1 MLSSSIS
8 QRANA
13 FDGRADRAYR
23 PLRNVTALNTVMV
36 AASTLGDWS
45 LIWHITSAARGIVT
59 SEFRQIV
66 LLSCLLGVESLIV
79 NQGIKRLFR
88 RQRPTEHGAEGIT
101 VRKPRTSS
109 FPSGHASA
117 AAFSAVLLS
126 ALTGGWWIALWVA
139 IAATVAL
146 SRFHV
151 RIHHATDVIAGAV
164 VGAALAGAAIP
175 LL

>member
-1 MLSSSIS
+1 MSLSSVS
-8 QRANA
+8 QAADRLDSRVDSWYGPARRNA
-13 FDGRADRAYR
+13 F
-23 PLRNVTALNTVMV
+23 LNSIMV

-45 LIWHITSAARGIVT
+45 LIWHLTGATRGLLT
-59 SEFRQIV
+59 REFREIF
-66 LLSCLLGVESLIV
+66 LLSILLGVESLIV

-88 RQRPTEHGAEGIT
+88 RQRPTEHGAEGLT

-117 AAFSAVLLS
+117 AGFAVVMLS
-126 ALTGGWWIALWVA
+126 AMTGGWWMLLWIFIAT
-139 IAATVAL
+139 TVAT

-151 RIHHATDVIAGAV
+151 RIHHATDVVAGAF
-164 VGAALAGAAIP
+164 VGAALATALLP

>member
-1 MLSSSIS
+1 MSSSSIS

-13 FDGRADRAYR
+13 FDDRVDRAYQ
-23 PLRNVTALNTVMV
+23 PLRNFAALNAVMV

-45 LIWHITSAARGIVT
+45 LIWHITNAARGVVT
-59 SEFRQIV
+59 SEFRQII

-79 NQGIKRLFR
+79 NQGLKRLFR
-88 RQRPTEHGAEGIT
+88 RQRPTEHGAEGLT

-117 AAFSAVLLS
+117 AAFFAVLLS
-126 ALTGGWWIALWVA
+126 AMTGGWWIALWVA
-139 IAATVAL
+139 LATTVTL

-164 VGAALAGAAIP
+164 VGTSLAGVAIP

>member
-1 MLSSSIS
+1 MNLSSVS
-8 QRANA
+8 QT
-13 FDGRADRAYR
+13 ADRLDSRLDSWYR
-23 PLRNVTALNTVMV
+23 PARNIALLNSIMV

-45 LIWHITSAARGIVT
+45 LIWHLTGATRGLLT
-59 SEFRQIV
+59 GEFREIILLSV
-66 LLSCLLGVESLIV
+66 LLGIESLIV

-88 RQRPTEHGAEGIT
+88 RQRPTEHGAEGLT

-117 AAFSAVLLS
+117 AGFAVVMLS
-126 ALTGGWWIALWVA
+126 SMTGGWWVLLWILIATTVA
-139 IAATVAL
+139 I

-151 RIHHATDVIAGAV
+151 RIHHATDIVAGAL
-164 VGAALAGAAIP
+164 VGAALAAAFLP